1 MSQCPSF
8 HSAAYLLVVSLLFPT
23 VPFQQPLAFDWNRQ
37 AMLNF
42 FNEDWF
48 RVYRERDAQLPQHSH
63 PDGFLAHVF
72 WADRTCRGRKREA
85 DSSRQ

>member
-1 MSQCPSF
+1 
-8 HSAAYLLVVSLLFPT
+8 
-23 VPFQQPLAFDWNRQ
+23 
-37 AMLNF
+37 MLNF

-63 PDGFLAHVF
+63 PDGFLARVF